1 MADDFR
7 ITFFFG
13 PDDAPDRP
21 NVRVCVFNVKKR
33 SWKGGVQVGVELVKH
48 QLERLS
54 DRGQLDELVEM
65 IRARTDPESF
75 SDYEQRARDLFTQQ
89 MCRTKLDLAIAKGIS
104 QENQTIPSDAL
115 IQELD
120 NEAQARG
127 DAIRQAIL
135 TELDL

>member
-1 MADDFR
+1 M
-7 ITFFFG
+7 
-13 PDDAPDRP
+13 
-21 NVRVCVFNVKKR
+21 
-33 SWKGGVQVGVELVKH
+33 GVELLKH

-54 DRGQLDELVEM
+54 DRGQVDELVEM
-65 IRARTDPESF
+65 VRARAEPESF
-75 SDYEQRARDLFTQQ
+75 SDYERRARDLFTQQ

-104 QENQTIPSDAL
+104 QENQTISSDAL
-115 IQELD
+115 VQELD